1 MSSIN
6 RDPSRINAGLTF
18 ISVIMIGVILAVY
31 VVKDEQYR
39 APIIISFF
47 LLAFFLTGLEL
58 VSIVKHSNKME
69 EQEKKERKRGKGKK
83 KDKKIEETRKK
94 QKELKM
100 AKYVA
105 ELFNEDI
112 PFEELEDPTD

>member
-6 RDPSRINAGLTF
+6 RDPSKINAGLTF
-18 ISVIMIGVILAVY
+18 LSVIIIGVILAVY

-39 APIIISFF
+39 APIIITFF

-58 VSIVKHSNKME
+58 VAIVKHSNKIA
-69 EQEKKERKRGKGKK
+69 EQEKKVKKNKKGKK
-83 KDKKIEETRKK
+83 KNKIEEELK
-94 QKELKM
+94 QRELKM
-100 AKYVA
+100 ARYVA

-112 PFEELEDPTD
+112 PFEELEDPTE